1 VRSIDLERKRKKKFK
16 LGETLYP
23 FLYNDLRLSACRSA
37 DKERGTSP
45 LKAVRSI
52 VPMTGEHEEPRRNI
66 NEEKRAVSTKSYV
79 SQRISQ
85 TFTPFYFYGISYV
98 WQGYYITAVQMES

>member
-1 VRSIDLERKRKKKFK
+1 M
-16 LGETLYP
+16 YP

-52 VPMTGEHEEPRRNI
+52 VPMTGEHEKLRRNI
-66 NEEKRAVSTKSYV
+66 NEEKRPVYIYIRKMGKKIYV
-79 SQRISQ
+79 SQRIRQ
-85 TFTPFYFYGISYV
+85 TFTPFYFLWDQLRLARLLHYCSSNGKLR
-98 WQGYYITAVQMES
+98 Q